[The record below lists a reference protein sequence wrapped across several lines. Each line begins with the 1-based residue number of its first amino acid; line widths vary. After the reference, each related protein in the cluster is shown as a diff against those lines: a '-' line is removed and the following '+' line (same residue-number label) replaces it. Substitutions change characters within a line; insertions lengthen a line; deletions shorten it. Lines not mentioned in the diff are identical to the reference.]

1 MPSKDLPIYFGR
13 KWLDKNKN
21 IKHFIEIGIEIDYL
35 EYNINVQFEIMRR
48 AKAVCVPDS
57 VFYHACHAINKDV
70 DFAYFGRGKGIWQR
84 VKPLHNVNE
93 NVVYN
98 LESI

>member
-1 MPSKDLPIYFGR
+1 
-13 KWLDKNKN
+13 
-21 IKHFIEIGIEIDYL
+21 
-35 EYNINVQFEIMRR
+35 MRR